1 MKRLLLITT
10 LFICAFD
17 VSAQFPGGAPA
28 NGKGMQQTPSIGHVY
43 GKLVDRAGKPIG
55 EASVVILQNRFDS
68 VAKKRK
74 DILLQAVAT
83 QANGEFS
90 FSELPV
96 FGALKLKVTAIGFKP
111 AEQTVTFEMKMPAGA
126 S

>member
-1 MKRLLLITT
+1 MKKLFLIAA
-10 LFICAFD
+10 LFIYAYN

-28 NGKGMQQTPSIGHVY
+28 NGKGMQQPPSIGHVY
-43 GKLVDRAGKPIG
+43 GKLVDSAGKPIG

-74 DILLQAVAT
+74 DILLKAVAT

-96 FGALKLKVTAIGFKP
+96 SAL
-111 AEQTVTFEMKMPAGA
+111 
-126 S
+126 